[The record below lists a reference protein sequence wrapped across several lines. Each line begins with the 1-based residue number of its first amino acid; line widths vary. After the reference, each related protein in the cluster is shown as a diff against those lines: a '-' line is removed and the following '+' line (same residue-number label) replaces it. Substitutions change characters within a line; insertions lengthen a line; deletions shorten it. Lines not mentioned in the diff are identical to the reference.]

1 MSSDATESNPFATR
15 PASGGDASPRD
26 EEANP
31 FAEALASV
39 SLEEVPRATPGAGD
53 AEDASGGGAS
63 GGSGGR
69 ASPRGGSLAD
79 TLGRVVGWSSTTA
92 ASPPRKGPGKD
103 DDGFAH
109 QYPFEDGILGEGLAT
124 YGGSDRPASSVAE
137 REREL
142 ARREARVALAEE
154 TLRSRELGEDA
165 SARRKN
171 WPAFYPL
178 VHHDLNADI
187 PSCNRA
193 MLRAAYAAWLLTA
206 SGYALNFATITFAMF
221 GGAGAGVGDWFMA
234 LLFFVLG
241 VPISFLAWYRG
252 LYFAAQRTDRFG
264 FWATA
269 SYGRFFLNF
278 FAHLLVCCWMLL
290 GLPVVGSMCA
300 GVFFTLRRFGSNGG
314 GFVNFVGAL
323 GLANNLLWAATLAT
337 SSWVGSAALKR
348 FRDGGGVRELRRGGE
363 TLASAS
369 RLA

>member
-1 MSSDATESNPFATR
+1 M
-15 PASGGDASPRD
+15 
-26 EEANP
+26 
-31 FAEALASV
+31 
-39 SLEEVPRATPGAGD
+39 SLEEVHRATPGAGD

-79 TLGRVVGWSSTTA
+79 TLGRVVGWSSMTA

-124 YGGSDRPASSVAE
+124 YGGRDRPASSVAE

-142 ARREARVALAEE
+142 ERREARVALAEE

-187 PSCNRA
+187 PSCNRP

-300 GVFFTLRRFGSNGG
+300 GVFFTLRRFGSKGG
-314 GFVNFVGAL
+314 GLRRLRRRVGAREQPPL
-323 GLANNLLWAATLAT
+323 GRDARDQLVGRVRRAQAVQGRGRGSRAPERGRDPREREPVGVTFRIIFFKKKQSARAARGDALL
-337 SSWVGSAALKR
+337 SSRARSGRSDVP
-348 FRDGGGVRELRRGGE
+348 VV
-363 TLASAS
+363 
-369 RLA
+369 

>member
-1 MSSDATESNPFATR
+1 MRGGLAAAREQAALLDSLDLDS
-15 PASGGDASPRD
+15 PAHRHNAK
-26 EEANP
+26 
-31 FAEALASV
+31 AEAMARNGV
-39 SLEEVPRATPGAGD
+39 TNGGGRPRHLGAGD

-290 GLPVVGSMCA
+290 GLPVVVILVACGGDGATFGDPSGAGAGTSTGVGGS
-300 GVFFTLRRFGSNGG
+300 
-314 GFVNFVGAL
+314 
-323 GLANNLLWAATLAT
+323 
-337 SSWVGSAALKR
+337 
-348 FRDGGGVRELRRGGE
+348 
-363 TLASAS
+363 SAS
-369 RLA
+369 SGTASGAGGATAAAGR

>member
-53 AEDASGGGAS
+53 AEDGSGGGAS

-142 ARREARVALAEE
+142 ERREARVALAEE

-187 PSCNRA
+187 PSCNRP

-278 FAHLLVCCWMLL
+278 FAHLLMCCWMLL

>member
-53 AEDASGGGAS
+53 AEDGSGGGAS

-142 ARREARVALAEE
+142 ERREARVALAEE

-187 PSCNRA
+187 PSCNRP

-234 LLFFVLG
+234 CLLYTS
-241 VPISFLAWYRG
+241 PSPRDRG
-252 LYFAAQRTDRFG
+252 
-264 FWATA
+264 
-269 SYGRFFLNF
+269 
-278 FAHLLVCCWMLL
+278 
-290 GLPVVGSMCA
+290 
-300 GVFFTLRRFGSNGG
+300 
-314 GFVNFVGAL
+314 
-323 GLANNLLWAATLAT
+323 
-337 SSWVGSAALKR
+337 
-348 FRDGGGVRELRRGGE
+348 
-363 TLASAS
+363 
-369 RLA
+369 